1 MAAGGV
7 ILGFSI
13 AVANVLVITILQ
25 TTVPPK
31 MQGRVTSVIVSLA
44 SITSLFGMTM
54 SGTVARLKGTANL
67 FARACSLSG
76 ATIIIPAWFFT
87 DIKYAETI
95 GELQSQS
102 NGTQNE
108 ESDNLAG

>member
-1 MAAGGV
+1 
-7 ILGFSI
+7 L
-13 AVANVLVITILQ
+13 ANVLVITILQ

-44 SITSLFGMTM
+44 SIASPFGITM

-67 FARACSLSG
+67 FLACSLSG
-76 ATIIIPAWFFT
+76 ATIFIPTWFFM

-102 NGTQNE
+102 DGTQNE
-108 ESDNLAG
+108 ESDDLVG